1 MKRIFFY
8 IHLLL
13 LTTLCLLLPI
23 SAASAADEAFSE
35 RISGMAEIT
44 GIRDSFNGDKTRI
57 VIDATKPVKYK
68 KMVLSGPD
76 RVVVDIENAWLSP
89 KVDKH
94 IHIDNRFVGGV
105 KIA

>member
-13 LTTLCLLLPI
+13 LTTLCLLLPL
-23 SAASAADEAFSE
+23 SAASAEEGDFSE
-35 RISGMAEIT
+35 RVNSMVEIT
-44 GIRDSFNGDKTRI
+44 GIRDSFDGDKTRI

-76 RVVVDIENAWLSP
+76 RVVVDIENA
-89 KVDKH
+89 
-94 IHIDNRFVGGV
+94 
-105 KIA
+105 